1 MDAALGR
8 IIELLTSIATNTS
21 NNAMLPAIVSILKS
35 CLGVISNMN
44 MNNTTDEEAMNDM
57 NSELYSM
64 MNKLDSLSKAI

>member
-1 MDAALGR
+1 M
-8 IIELLTSIATNTS
+8 LTSIATNTS